1 MADINR
7 QDIIRGMMAEVDGL
21 SYNMAAASLEAMVT
35 CVTQALANH
44 QSIILS
50 DFGKFGICHRRA
62 RLGRHPRTH
71 QPIVIPE
78 VVVPHFTPALS
89 SCPNIFLVKRLTVNV
104 RPQNF
109 EPLIADRYA
118 DQH

>member
-21 SYNMAAASLEAMVT
+21 SYNMASASLEAMVT

-71 QPIVIPE
+71 QPILIPE
-78 VVVPHFTPALS
+78 VVVPHFTPSPHLKKLVQK
-89 SCPNIFLVKRLTVNV
+89 PNQKTNESNSDISR
-104 RPQNF
+104 
-109 EPLIADRYA
+109 
-118 DQH
+118 